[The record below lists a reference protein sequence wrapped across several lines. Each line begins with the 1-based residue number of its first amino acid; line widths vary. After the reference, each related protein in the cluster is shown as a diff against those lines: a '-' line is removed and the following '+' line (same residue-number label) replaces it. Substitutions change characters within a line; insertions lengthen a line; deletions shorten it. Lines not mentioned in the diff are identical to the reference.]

1 MNSRTTE
8 KLLQKYF
15 EGETSLQEE
24 DELKAFFRQD
34 DVPPHLLSLKQ
45 LFITYSKEKEIAVLD
60 EQFDED
66 LMSRIENNTVISINR
81 RRRSR
86 FYMIS
91 SIAAGIILIVA
102 FSIYFNMATKAIEDS
117 FNDPQ
122 IAYNEAKKVM
132 LFISEKL
139 NKGIQPVGE
148 AAARV
153 EKGVNE
159 LKAVEK
165 FNTGIEETYKLEKF
179 NRIQFLFNN
188 AVMR

>member
-1 MNSRTTE
+1 MSFQTIE

-24 DELKAFFRQD
+24 DQLKSFFLKD
-34 DVPPHLLSLKQ
+34 DVPPHLMSLKQ
-45 LFITYSKEKEIAVLD
+45 LFITYTREKEINVLD

-66 LMSRIENNTVISINR
+66 LMSRIESDKVISIR
-81 RRRSR
+81 RKQKSR
-86 FYMIS
+86 IYMIS
-91 SIAAGIILIVA
+91 SIAASIILIIA
-102 FSIYFNMATKAIEDS
+102 FSLYFNTATKSIEDS

-139 NKGIQPVGE
+139 NKGVQPVSE
-148 AAARV
+148 ATSKV
-153 EKGVNE
+153 EKGVQN
-159 LKAVEK
+159 LKSVEK
-165 FNTGIEETYKLEKF
+165 FNAGMKETGKLEKF

-188 AVMR
+188 AVMP